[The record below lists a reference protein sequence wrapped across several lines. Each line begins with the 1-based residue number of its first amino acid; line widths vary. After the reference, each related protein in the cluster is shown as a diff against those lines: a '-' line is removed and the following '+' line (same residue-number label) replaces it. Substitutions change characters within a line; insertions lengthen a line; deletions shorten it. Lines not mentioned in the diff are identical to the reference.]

1 VQAVGGGTFGGGDA
15 VARRVGGGDGG
26 GGDAGREGGAGMPG
40 GGESGSASSS
50 AGGVEGGEVS
60 EGKICVEAG
69 ADGEGGAFGGGV
81 AEHDRGER
89 SRSRSSSKSLSSSA
103 SFRRFLI
110 LLTAGGRS
118 SGEERGGG
126 VAVGRGTS
134 PPARATETGDGSVCA
149 GAARVAVAERPR
161 RRRRWRRRQRLLA
174 TVAFSAGAGK
184 VHVTVMVWHPATWLV
199 TKRAFRPLAI
209 HLSNSAENSAAVMAG
224 GGPVQVAS
232 SPRVYTSPLA
242 TLPHVGG
249 PREVWGR
256 GEGLKSWH
264 PAGPAGLP
272 TTPRWG
278 RRGGLG
284 RGGMTAI
291 LLRCCDRPPRQGG

>member
-1 VQAVGGGTFGGGDA
+1 MQAAGGGTFGGGDA
-15 VARRVGGGDGG
+15 VARRVGDGDGG
-26 GGDAGREGGAGMPG
+26 GGDAGSEGGAGVSG

-50 AGGVEGGEVS
+50 AGGIEGGEVS
-60 EGKICVEAG
+60 EGEISVG
-69 ADGEGGAFGGGV
+69 ARAEGEGGAFGGCV
-81 AEHDRGER
+81 AKHDRGER

-103 SFRRFLI
+103 SFRRFLL
-110 LLTAGGRS
+110 LLTDGGRS

-126 VAVGRGTS
+126 VACGRGTS
-134 PPARATETGDGSVCA
+134 LPAGATVTGDGSVCA
-149 GAARVAVAERPR
+149 GAARVAVAARPR
-161 RRRRWRRRQRLLA
+161 RRRRWRRRRRLPA
-174 TVAFSAGAGK
+174 AVAFSAVSGK
-184 VHVTVMVWHPATWLV
+184 VHVTVMVWHPATGLV

-224 GGPVQVAS
+224 GGPVQVGS
-232 SPRVYTSPLA
+232 STRVYTSPLA
-242 TLPHVGG
+242 SLAHVGG

-264 PAGPAGLP
+264 LASLAGSP

-278 RRGGLG
+278 RRGGVG

-291 LLRCCDRPPRQGG
+291 LLRCCDPPPLQGG